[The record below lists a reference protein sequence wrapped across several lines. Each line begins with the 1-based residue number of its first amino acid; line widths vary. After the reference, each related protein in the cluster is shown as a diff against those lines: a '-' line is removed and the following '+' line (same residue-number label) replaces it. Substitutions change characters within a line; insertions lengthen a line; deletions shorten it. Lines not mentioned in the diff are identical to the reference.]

1 MPRYGAAS
9 GTPGGFVVPK
19 AKVNKAGFCRPAAP
33 QVFIRID
40 RFCVDAVG
48 RRHHQ
53 LRDIVLERFHQLA
66 DLIPD
71 AMLLLAVDG
80 TVHAANPAAVGLL
93 GHSGNE
99 LTGCRLSQFIHC
111 EGDSLARS
119 IGAWS
124 ASYGFA
130 PDGPV
135 CSGTDTRLL
144 RLRLEGAA
152 YRMQQEG
159 LPALVLVRL
168 TPGGGDEVETPIQDP
183 IHEMGDHKVPARSLD
198 SRQDEFL
205 AMLGHELRNPLAPLA
220 SGIRALELLP
230 GLPQQTQVPLAAMN
244 RQVRHLTRLVDD
256 LVDVSRVTRGRVRL
270 NRLPVRVADLMAAAA
285 EIARPAVKAR
295 GHALLISLPPNS
307 LYVTGDMTRLCQVM
321 ANILINAAQYTPAN
335 GRVEF
340 AAEGSGHQIEIRVRD
355 NGAGIAADL
364 LPHVFELFSQ
374 GQRPLDR
381 SQGGLGLGLTVA
393 RRLVELHGGSIAAHS
408 EGAGRGCLFTVRL
421 PVAAIEPGAPA
432 PKVDAD
438 AAPMTAA
445 KKILVVDDNLDITA
459 SFAMLLELQGH
470 EVRTANDGTTA
481 IALSKEFG
489 PQVVLLDLGLPG
501 MDGFELAGH
510 IGQLALEPRP
520 LLIAMTG
527 YGQDADRERS
537 LRAGFQKFLVKPVD
551 FEALEKLLAAA

>member
-1 MPRYGAAS
+1 
-9 GTPGGFVVPK
+9 
-19 AKVNKAGFCRPAAP
+19 
-33 QVFIRID
+33 
-40 RFCVDAVG
+40 
-48 RRHHQ
+48 
-53 LRDIVLERFHQLA
+53 
-66 DLIPD
+66 
-71 AMLLLAVDG
+71 MLLLAVDG

-93 GHSGNE
+93 GHSCNE

-111 EGDSLARS
+111 EGDSLART

-130 PDGPV
+130 PDGAV
-135 CSGTDTRLL
+135 CSGTDARQLK
-144 RLRLEGAA
+144 LRLEGAA
-152 YRMQQEG
+152 YRLQQEG

-168 TPGGGDEVETPIQDP
+168 TPGGGDDHVGTPVQEPIQ
-183 IHEMGDHKVPARSLD
+183 ETADHKVPARSLD
-198 SRQDEFL
+198 NRQDEFL
-205 AMLGHELRNPLAPLA
+205 AMLGHELRNPLAPIA
-220 SGIRALELLP
+220 SSIRALELLP
-230 GLPQQTQVPLAAMN
+230 GLPQQAQIPLAAMN

-335 GRVEF
+335 GRIEF
-340 AAEGSGHQIEIRVRD
+340 AAEDSGHQAEIRVRD

-408 EGAGRGCLFTVRL
+408 DGPGRGSEFTVRL
-421 PVAAIEPGAPA
+421 PVALASEVPT
-432 PKVDAD
+432 PKLDGHID
-438 AAPMTAA
+438 NAPMTAA

-537 LRAGFQKFLVKPVD
+537 LQAGFQKFLVKPVD

>member
-1 MPRYGAAS
+1 M
-9 GTPGGFVVPK
+9 
-19 AKVNKAGFCRPAAP
+19 
-33 QVFIRID
+33 
-40 RFCVDAVG
+40 
-48 RRHHQ
+48 
-53 LRDIVLERFHQLA
+53 ERFHQLA

-99 LTGCRLSQFIHC
+99 LTGCRLSQFITC
-111 EGDSLARS
+111 ENDSLARS
-119 IGAWS
+119 IGVWS

-130 PDGPV
+130 PDGAV
-135 CSGTDTRLL
+135 CNGTDARLL

-152 YRMQQEG
+152 YRLQQEG
-159 LPALVLVRL
+159 LPALVLVRV
-168 TPGGGDEVETPIQDP
+168 TPGGGD
-183 IHEMGDHKVPARSLD
+183 DHVGAPVREIEERKVPTRSLD
-198 SRQDEFL
+198 NRQDEFL
-205 AMLGHELRNPLAPLA
+205 AMLGHELRNPLAPIA
-220 SGIRALELLP
+220 SSIRALELLP
-230 GLPQQTQVPLAAMN
+230 GLPQQAQIPLAAMN
-244 RQVRHLTRLVDD
+244 RQIRHLTRLVDD

-321 ANILINAAQYTPAN
+321 ANVLINAAQYTPAN
-335 GRVEF
+335 GRIEF
-340 AAEGSGHQIEIRVRD
+340 AAESGDHQAELRVRD

-393 RRLVELHGGSIAAHS
+393 RQLVELHGGSITAHS
-408 EGAGRGCLFTVRL
+408 DGVGRGSLFTVRL
-421 PVAAIEPGAPA
+421 PAAAMEPEVPAAP
-432 PKVDAD
+432 PKIDGHAG
-438 AAPMTAA
+438 AAPMTTA

-470 EVRTANDGTTA
+470 EVRTANDGAAA

-510 IGQLALEPRP
+510 IGDLALEPRP

-537 LRAGFQKFLVKPVD
+537 LQAGFQKFLVKPVD

>member
-1 MPRYGAAS
+1 
-9 GTPGGFVVPK
+9 
-19 AKVNKAGFCRPAAP
+19 
-33 QVFIRID
+33 
-40 RFCVDAVG
+40 
-48 RRHHQ
+48 
-53 LRDIVLERFHQLA
+53 
-66 DLIPD
+66 
-71 AMLLLAVDG
+71 
-80 TVHAANPAAVGLL
+80 
-93 GHSGNE
+93 
-99 LTGCRLSQFIHC
+99 
-111 EGDSLARS
+111 
-119 IGAWS
+119 
-124 ASYGFA
+124 
-130 PDGPV
+130 
-135 CSGTDTRLL
+135 
-144 RLRLEGAA
+144 
-152 YRMQQEG
+152 G

-168 TPGGGDEVETPIQDP
+168 MPGGGD
-183 IHEMGDHKVPARSLD
+183 DHAEPSGLEPQQIEERKIPARSLD
-198 SRQDEFL
+198 NRQDEFL
-205 AMLGHELRNPLAPLA
+205 AMLGHELRNPLAPIA
-220 SGIRALELLP
+220 SSIRALELLP
-230 GLPQQTQVPLAAMN
+230 GLPQQAQIPLAAMN

-256 LVDVSRVTRGRVRL
+256 LVDVSRVTRGRLRL
-270 NRLPVRVADLMAAAA
+270 DRLPVRVADLMAAAA

-295 GHALLISLPPNS
+295 GHALLISLPPHS

-335 GRVEF
+335 GRIEF
-340 AAEGSGHQIEIRVRD
+340 AAEGSGAQVEIRVRD

-408 EGAGRGCLFTVRL
+408 DGAGRGSEFTVRL
-421 PVAAIEPGAPA
+421 PAAEMTPGVPVSKTDDRVVLA
-432 PKVDAD
+432 
-438 AAPMTAA
+438 TTT

-470 EVRTANDGTTA
+470 EVRTANDGATA

-510 IGQLALEPRP
+510 IGQLALQPRP

-551 FEALEKLLAAA
+551 FEALEKLLATA